1 MATASPQPPPSSA
14 ISNSKVTQETISKA
28 VSALLKW
35 KETQSNSQKPQL
47 LPQEDFVYLI
57 VTLKKIPSNGGRTNP
72 FKFPLPHPLH
82 SSSSEICLIIDDRPK
97 SNLTSDIAKKKIKNE
112 EIIVSKVLKL
122 SKLKTDYKPFQK
134 KRQLCDSYDLFF
146 ADKRVIPLLPK
157 LLGKE
162 FFKKKKLPL
171 AVNLEHKNWKRQ
183 IEVGCSVGLL
193 WMREGTCCVVK
204 VGKVS
209 MESGEIVEN
218 VGAAIDGLVEFV
230 PKKWGG
236 LRSLHLK
243 VSESLALPIYQ
254 ALPDVKLK
262 IEGLKNSV
270 DVDEVGEEE
279 LGVKE
284 EGKKDEKLGKKKGR
298 IHEVR
303 YMDVSVD
310 EDKLGVE
317 KVEDE
322 DESEKNED
330 VDLGSGESVGKK
342 RKKRDL
348 AKGKVLGDLNGER
361 KTKKKMEKR
370 ENDDVGSV
378 GIVGKRKKKDVVES
392 KKHNKRPVKMSKK
405 EALKSAT
412 LEAKVKKSKKNS
424 AA

>member
-1 MATASPQPPPSSA
+1 MATASPQPPPSST
-14 ISNSKVTQETISKA
+14 ISNSKVSQETISKA

-35 KETQSNSQKPQL
+35 KDTQSNSQKPQL

-112 EIIVSKVLKL
+112 EIRVSKVLKL

-171 AVNLEHKNWKRQ
+171 GVNLEHKNWKRQ

-218 VGAAIDGLVEFV
+218 VHAAIDGLVEFV

-254 ALPDVKLK
+254 SLPDVKLK

-270 DVDEVGEEE
+270 DEVGDEKLE
-279 LGVKE
+279 VKE
-284 EGKKDEKLGKKKGR
+284 EAKKDGKLGRKKGR

-310 EDKLGVE
+310 EDELGVE
-317 KVEDE
+317 KVEDVN
-322 DESEKNED
+322 ESDKNED
-330 VDLGSGESVGKK
+330 IDLGSGESVGKK
-342 RKKRDL
+342 RKKRHS
-348 AKGKVLGDLNGER
+348 AKGKVLGDLNGDR
-361 KTKKKMEKR
+361 KAKRKMEKR
-370 ENDDVGSV
+370 QNDDVGSV
-378 GIVGKRKKKDVVES
+378 GIVGKKKKKDVVES
-392 KKHNKRPVKMSKK
+392 KNNEKRPSKMDKK
-405 EALKSAT
+405 EALKSVT
-412 LEAKVKKSKKNS
+412 LEAKVKKSKKKS